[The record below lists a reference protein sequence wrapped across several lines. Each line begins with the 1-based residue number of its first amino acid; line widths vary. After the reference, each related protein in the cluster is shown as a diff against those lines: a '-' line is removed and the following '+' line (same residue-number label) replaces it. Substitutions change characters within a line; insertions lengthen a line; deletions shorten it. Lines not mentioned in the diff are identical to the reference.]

1 MPTQTTHPWVFIP
14 GPDGSF
20 RIESPGAGIEGG
32 TLVMAMRGPVYTI
45 PQATM
50 HASGRLMCAAP
61 RMQALLT
68 RLAAAD
74 VTRAAFAVHGGDAGT
89 MVDYAAALE
98 DARAL
103 LSTLQPSEVQA

>member
-1 MPTQTTHPWVFIP
+1 MQTQTSHPWVFIP

-20 RIESPGAGIEGG
+20 RIESPGAGVAGG
-32 TLVMAMRGPVYTI
+32 TLVMAMRSPVYSI

-50 HASGRLMCAAP
+50 HAAGRLMCAAP
-61 RMQALLT
+61 RLQAVLQ
-68 RLAAAD
+68 RLCAAD